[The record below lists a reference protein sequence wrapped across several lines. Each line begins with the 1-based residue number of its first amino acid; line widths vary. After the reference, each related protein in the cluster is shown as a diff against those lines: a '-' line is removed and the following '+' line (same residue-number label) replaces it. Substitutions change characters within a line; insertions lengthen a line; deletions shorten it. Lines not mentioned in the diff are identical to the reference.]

1 MSNSSLISY
10 TKISPNSSNPRSG
23 IISKITIHHM
33 AGNLTIEQCGEVFA
47 PASRSASSNYG
58 IGSDGRIGMYVEE
71 KNRAW
76 TSGNSKNDNVAITI
90 EVANDEIGG
99 EWHVSSEAL
108 NSLIKLCAD
117 ICLRN
122 GIERLIFT
130 GDESGNLTMHK
141 YFKPT
146 ACPGPYLESKFGYIA
161 SEVNKIILQ
170 KQEENYMK
178 FKDVAETHWAAKA
191 IDELSEKGIIKGYE
205 DGTFRP
211 DEPISRAEVAV
222 MLSRVMEVK

>member
-1 MSNSSLISY
+1 M
-10 TKISPNSSNPRSG
+10 
-23 IISKITIHHM
+23 
-33 AGNLTIEQCGEVFA
+33 
-47 PASRSASSNYG
+47 
-58 IGSDGRIGMYVEE
+58 
-71 KNRAW
+71 
-76 TSGNSKNDNVAITI
+76 
-90 EVANDEIGG
+90 
-99 EWHVSSEAL
+99 SSEAL

-141 YFKPT
+141 YFQPT

-170 KQEENYMK
+170 KQEENNMK

-222 MLSRVMEVK
+222 MLSRLMEVK